1 MSTLGNAHKNKVT
14 RIEKQCPRIEKKPI
28 LEKIKSIVKF
38 FKTSNVES
46 GKRYTA
52 PRKRN
57 ITSKK
62 LNLQSRNLGMS
73 FAIALLVFCMILT
86 SSSDVITAY
95 FTDIKFLSNIFSIN
109 AEYTVTFDSNTG
121 TGTMPAQIV
130 SYNLATPLNANTF
143 TKTGYIFT
151 GWNTAANGTGTAYAP
166 GASITNIGNTTLYA
180 QWIESTDCTVTFV
193 YGDEIFAGSNYI
205 NSGIPLFNSNNI
217 HRDFEVKATISN
229 FAVNAGQN
237 QNRNVLICNQNE
249 ATSPYPG
256 FAMSYREDK
265 EIDGGKA
272 IKIQGNCTSTAQAM
286 VLWGK
291 TAGTV
296 VISRTDDKLYY
307 DGNNFLVDFDNLVTP
322 FNAPLSFGANIDQ
335 NGNPRRYATAT
346 MSDMEVKITYSLSEI
361 PTLALPTPTK
371 TGYIFAG
378 WYTEAVGGTRITT
391 PTIEQLANKKIYA
404 HWAEPTV
411 SYSINFDSNGGTGTM
426 GNQIIDY
433 GVPTA
438 LTTNTF
444 TKEGATF
451 KGWNTAANGTG
462 THYDDEAVVTD
473 LGDITLYAEWEEIK
487 YPLTFFYGDES
498 FVGNNYID
506 SGIGLFTPENIHRD
520 FELSLSLDDFQYL
533 YNSDGRNTIVS
544 CHYETAAPYQGF
556 SFTYRDSKLRA
567 QGNSTKQGE
576 KFIDWTNQTTGTL
589 DFKREGTTLTFNDQ
603 FLIDYSNIK
612 APFQDHLT
620 FGANVWNG
628 PVRRYCDAD
637 VSDITLTIEYARSE
651 FPLTTLPAPTRTG
664 YTFDGWYTQEV
675 GGTQITSLSYATYTS
690 LLSSSGGTIY
700 AHWTANNP

>member
-1 MSTLGNAHKNKVT
+1 MSTLGNAHKNNVT

-143 TKTGYIFT
+143 TKTGYVFT
-151 GWNTAANGTGTAYAP
+151 GWNTSPDGSGTAYAP
-166 GASITNIGNTTLYA
+166 GASITNIGNTILYA
-180 QWIESTDCTVTFV
+180 QWVVSTDCTVTFV
-193 YGDEIFAGSNYI
+193 YGDEIFDGTNYI
-205 NSGIPLFNSNNI
+205 NSGIPLFSSNNI
-217 HRDFEVKATISN
+217 HRDFEVKSIISN
-229 FAVNAGQN
+229 FTYHTGQN
-237 QNRNVLICNQNE
+237 QNRNALICNQYEGGN
-249 ATSPYPG
+249 PYQG
-256 FAMSYREDK
+256 FALMYRDNS
-265 EIDGGKA
+265 
-272 IKIQGNCTSTAQAM
+272 IKVQGNCTSTGQ
-286 VLWGK
+286 VVINWGK
-291 TAGTV
+291 TSGTIV
-296 VISRTDDKLYY
+296 FTRTNEELYY
-307 DGNNFLVDFDNLVTP
+307 DGNNFLVDFSNIPST
-322 FNAPLSFGANIDQ
+322 FNAPLTFGANLDE
-335 NGNPRRYATAT
+335 NGNPRRYSTVT
-346 MSDMEVKITYSLSEI
+346 MADMEVKITYTLSEI
-361 PTLALPTPTK
+361 PTMSLPMPFR
-371 TGYIFAG
+371 TGYSFEG
-378 WYTEAVGGTRITT
+378 WYTDPVGGTKITT
-391 PTIEQLANKKIYA
+391 PTVAQLANKKIYA
-404 HWAEPTV
+404 HWGEPFTG
-411 SYSINFDSNGGTGTM
+411 YTIYFDSNGGTGTM
-426 GNQIIDY
+426 PIQQIDY

-438 LTTNTF
+438 LTTNAF
-444 TKEGATF
+444 TKQGATF
-451 KGWNTAANGTG
+451 KGWNTLANGTG
-462 THYDDEAVVTD
+462 THYDDEEVVTD
-473 LGDITLYAEWEEIK
+473 LGDKTLYAEWEEVT

-506 SGIGLFTPENIHRD
+506 SGIGLFTPDNIHRD
-520 FELSLSLDDFQYL
+520 FELSVSLDDFQYL
-533 YNSDGRNTIVS
+533 YNSEGRNTLVS
-544 CHYETAAPYQGF
+544 CHYEGAAPYQGF

-576 KFIDWTNQTTGTL
+576 KFIDWTNQTTGTI

-603 FLIDYSNIK
+603 FLIDYTNIK
-612 APFQDHLT
+612 GPFTDHLT
-620 FGANVWNG
+620 FGANVYNNG
-628 PVRRYCDAD
+628 TVRRYCDAD
-637 VSDITLTIEYARSE
+637 ISDITLTIMYLQNDFSNI
-651 FPLTTLPAPTRTG
+651 TLPAPTRTG

>member
-143 TKTGYIFT
+143 TKTGYVFT
-151 GWNTAANGTGTAYAP
+151 GWNTSPDGSGTAYAP
-166 GASITNIGNTTLYA
+166 GASITNIGNTILYA
-180 QWIESTDCTVTFV
+180 QWVVSTDCTVTFV
-193 YGDEIFAGSNYI
+193 YGDEIFDGTNYI
-205 NSGIPLFNSNNI
+205 NSGIPLFSSNNI

-291 TAGTV
+291 TAGTI
-296 VISRTDDKLYY
+296 VITRTDDELYY

-404 HWAEPTV
+404 HWAEPSV

-487 YPLTFFYGDES
+487 YPITFFYGDES

-533 YNSDGRNTIVS
+533 YNSEGRNTIVS

-628 PVRRYCDAD
+628 PTRRYADAD